1 MHSEGDGWVFIPIC
15 NESHIKVQFVARS
28 HGISLI
34 VGLLAMGLLAMGLLA
49 MGLLAMGLL
58 AMGLLVGSQFSTLV
72 DCEVAPMDGLCGASK
87 GVA

>member
-58 AMGLLVGSQFSTLV
+58 VGSQFSTLV